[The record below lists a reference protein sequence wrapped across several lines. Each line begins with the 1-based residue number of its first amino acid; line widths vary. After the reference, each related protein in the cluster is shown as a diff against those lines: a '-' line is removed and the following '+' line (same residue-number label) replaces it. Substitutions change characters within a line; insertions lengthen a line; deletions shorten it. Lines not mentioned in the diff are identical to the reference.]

1 MKSIPTIRNIY
12 IFVLLGMVFNFFT
25 PKVLEGSG
33 FSVLRYAYVL
43 SAIVIS
49 LPYLFRK
56 QEGLAAIIKWLFFF
70 QLFAT
75 LVSYYSWDQ
84 GILQGLQAS
93 IYLALWPFLLYLQA
107 KKYPLGNI
115 ERIVLAYGVLYVLL
129 FTYQYF
135 HADTPFFGS
144 DDEFREERGVTRIM
158 FDGGGTLFLSAFISI
173 NKLTEKVRFK
183 LFYGLFVLAALTITV
198 LQVTRQN
205 IIVLLL
211 LYMLHLLRKV
221 ALYKKLIII
230 AVAAGGVVLF
240 FNSDTEIA
248 KGLIESQEQT
258 VSAGENYSRVLS
270 ANYFLNEFSP
280 NWVSRIFGN
289 GAPYKSSTDASAYG
303 NAIYGLKESNGYYLS
318 DVGLIGF
325 YVMFGIFAVAAY
337 LLLFVKGLRV
347 DVPDKY
353 RYLKYYVWYI
363 LLTSLTSDG
372 IYGTSF
378 LLTNIFAFYGLQ
390 LYYRPKPAAVKIAYP
405 IHHQLSHEQ

>member
-1 MKSIPTIRNIY
+1 MKAISTIRNIY
-12 IFVLLGMVFNFFT
+12 VFLLLGMVFNFFS

-70 QLFAT
+70 QMLAV

-93 IYLALWPFLLYLQA
+93 IYLSLWPFLLYLQA
-107 KKYPLGNI
+107 KRYPLENI
-115 ERIVLAYGVLYVLL
+115 ERIVLAYGVLYILL

-135 HADTPFFGS
+135 HSDTPFFGS

-158 FDGGGTLFLSAFISI
+158 FDGGGTLFLSAFICV

-183 LFYGLFVLAALTITV
+183 LLYGLFVLAALTITV

-205 IIVLLL
+205 IIVLLFFCV
-211 LYMLHLLRKV
+211 LHLLRKV
-221 ALYKKLIII
+221 SLFKKVLVMG
-230 AVAAGGVVLF
+230 AVGAAIVLF
-240 FNSDTEIA
+240 LNSGSEISE
-248 KGLIESQEQT
+248 GLITSQEET

-270 ANYFLNEFSP
+270 GSYFLNEFSP
-280 NWVSRIFGN
+280 NWLSRIFGN

-303 NAIYGLKESNGYYLS
+303 DAIYGLKESNSYYLS
-318 DVGLIGF
+318 DVGIIGF

-347 DVPDKY
+347 DVPERY
-353 RYLKYYVWYI
+353 QYLKYYVWYI

-372 IYGTSF
+372 VYGTSF
-378 LLTNIFAFYGLQ
+378 LLTNVFAFYGLQ
-390 LYYRPKPAAVKIAYP
+390 LYYRHKPATVKAAYP
-405 IHHQLSHEQ
+405 IHQLSHE